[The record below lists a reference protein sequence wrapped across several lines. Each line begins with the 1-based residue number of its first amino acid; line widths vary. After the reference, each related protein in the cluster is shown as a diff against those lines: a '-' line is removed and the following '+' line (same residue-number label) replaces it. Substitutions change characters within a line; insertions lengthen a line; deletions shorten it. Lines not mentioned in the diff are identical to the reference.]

1 MLTTTTPDSLESF
14 LSINAGAT
22 LRASVAMTPD
32 PSPKAR
38 GICHTF
44 LVLGTKRR
52 RPVRAVKLRIGLAP
66 ADGVTS
72 MLQFDSMLKH
82 YADAVRILDAR
93 ARAAGGRVVAEHN
106 DDIDDASV
114 PEICTTDPDM
124 LAALDAAPY

>member
-1 MLTTTTPDSLESF
+1 MLTTTTPESLESF
-14 LSINAGAT
+14 LSVNAGTT

-32 PSPKAR
+32 PSPRAR
-38 GICHTF
+38 VYHTF

-66 ADGVTS
+66 TDAIDS
-72 MLQFDSMLKH
+72 WLQFDAVLRH

-106 DDIDDASV
+106 DGLDDSAV
-114 PEICTTDPDM
+114 PEIGTTDPE
-124 LAALDAAPY
+124 LLVALDAAPY